1 MISGKTSQL
10 PHLRDQMYN
19 GAFVYDPQTG
29 QYGFQEGSEYDSEEK
44 LMDDLI
50 NEVEGEDH
58 APKGD
63 GEENVGYG
71 SDHPPCDFR
80 QQPLTLL

>member
-1 MISGKTSQL
+1 MGGEEKQWKEVIEDLWERWL
-10 PHLRDQMYN
+10 PRND

-29 QYGFQEGSEYDSEEK
+29 RYGFQEGSEYDSEEK
-44 LMDDLI
+44 LMDDLM

-63 GEENVGYG
+63 GEEKVGHG
-71 SDHPPCDFR
+71 PDNHVTSR
-80 QQPLTLL
+80 Q